1 MQIFHLWLRIRINDK
16 LKQPLAL
23 VFSFTLYIFG
33 SFMSDTLDNIA
44 QFTPEQ
50 RLSYLVK
57 ECILN
62 KQVWILTDQD
72 GCVMLN
78 TEDEDCTPVWP
89 SETFA
94 QAWAT
99 GDWSACEAKAIDL
112 KTWHSR
118 WTRGLE
124 DDDIAVAVF
133 PSENE
138 EGLVISAQE
147 FDFELKTQA
156 KK

>member
-1 MQIFHLWLRIRINDK
+1 
-16 LKQPLAL
+16 
-23 VFSFTLYIFG
+23 
-33 SFMSDTLDNIA
+33 MSDAHNTDEIKNIN

-50 RLSYLVK
+50 RIAYLVK
-57 ECILN
+57 ESVSN
-62 KQVWILTDQD
+62 KQLWILTDED

-89 SETFA
+89 SESFA

-99 GDWSACEAKAIDL
+99 GEWSECKPKAIDL
-112 KTWHSR
+112 TTWHSR
-118 WTRGLE
+118 WTSGLE
-124 DDDIAVAVF
+124 DDDVAIAVF
-133 PSENE
+133 PNENE

-147 FDFELKTQA
+147 FDFELKTKA

>member
-1 MQIFHLWLRIRINDK
+1 
-16 LKQPLAL
+16 
-23 VFSFTLYIFG
+23 
-33 SFMSDTLDNIA
+33 MSDTLDTNELKKIA

-57 ECILN
+57 ECISL

-99 GDWSACEAKAIDL
+99 GDWSECEPKAIDL

-118 WTRGLE
+118 WTQGLE
-124 DDDIAVAVF
+124 ADCVAIAAF
-133 PSENE
+133 PSESE

-147 FDFELKTQA
+147 FDFELKKT

>member
-1 MQIFHLWLRIRINDK
+1 
-16 LKQPLAL
+16 
-23 VFSFTLYIFG
+23 
-33 SFMSDTLDNIA
+33 MSDTLDTNALNKTA

-57 ECILN
+57 ECISN

-89 SETFA
+89 SEAFA
-94 QAWAT
+94 QAWAN
-99 GDWSACEAKAIDL
+99 GEWSECEPKAIDL

-118 WTRGLE
+118 WTNGLE
-124 DDDIAVAVF
+124 DDDVAIAVF
-133 PSENE
+133 PRENE

-147 FDFELKTQA
+147 FDFELKTKA

>member
-1 MQIFHLWLRIRINDK
+1 MQIFHFWLRISSIERLTILNH
-16 LKQPLAL
+16 LVLAPNPHK
-23 VFSFTLYIFG
+23 FG
-33 SFMSDTLDNIA
+33 RFMSDNIA

-50 RLSYLVK
+50 RLSFLVK
-57 ECILN
+57 ECVTHQ
-62 KQVWILTDQD
+62 QVWILTDQD

-89 SETFA
+89 NEEFA

-99 GDWSACEAKAIDL
+99 GEWSECEPKAIDL

-118 WTRGLE
+118 WTQGLE
-124 DDDIAVAVF
+124 DDDVAIAVF
-133 PSENE
+133 PSEDE

-147 FDFELKTQA
+147 FDFELKTKA
-156 KK
+156 RK

>member
-1 MQIFHLWLRIRINDK
+1 M
-16 LKQPLAL
+16 A
-23 VFSFTLYIFG
+23 
-33 SFMSDTLDNIA
+33 DTQGTNTPNNIT

-50 RLSYLVK
+50 RLAYLIT
-57 ECILN
+57 ECISN

-78 TEDEDCTPVWP
+78 TEDEDCAPVWP
-89 SETFA
+89 SERFA

-99 GDWSACEAKAIDL
+99 GDWSGCVAKAIDL

-118 WTRGLE
+118 WTQGLE
-124 DDDIAVAVF
+124 YDDVAIAVF

-147 FDFELKTQA
+147 FDFELKA
-156 KK
+156 KA

>member
-1 MQIFHLWLRIRINDK
+1 
-16 LKQPLAL
+16 
-23 VFSFTLYIFG
+23 
-33 SFMSDTLDNIA
+33 MSDTQNTNAPTNIA

-89 SETFA
+89 SEAFA

-99 GDWSACEAKAIDL
+99 GDWSKCEPK
-112 KTWHSR
+112 
-118 WTRGLE
+118 
-124 DDDIAVAVF
+124 DDDVAIAVF
-133 PSENE
+133 PSEDE

-147 FDFELKTQA
+147 FGFELKTKA
-156 KK
+156 KKQ

>member
-1 MQIFHLWLRIRINDK
+1 
-16 LKQPLAL
+16 
-23 VFSFTLYIFG
+23 
-33 SFMSDTLDNIA
+33 MSDTQNTDIINNIN

-50 RLSYLVK
+50 RLAYLVK
-57 ECILN
+57 ESVLN
-62 KQVWILTDQD
+62 KQLWILTDQD

-99 GDWSACEAKAIDL
+99 GDWCACEAKAIDL

-124 DDDIAVAVF
+124 DDDVAVAVF

-147 FDFELKTQA
+147 FDFELKTKA